1 MKTFI
6 LGVGCQKG
14 GTTWLHRQLKKSN
27 NVNLGCFKEYH
38 VFDSIYTPDIYDGA
52 KQHLASL
59 NNALTDRPGQVP
71 PWRILKRLLFIK
83 DVSSYYSYFDYLW
96 ARDSEISIVGDI
108 TPSYC
113 ALKAEHLRVIK
124 KNLESLDFEVKVV
137 FFMRDPV
144 ERIWSVV
151 RMANRDNA
159 KKNTIQN
166 LNEDAQ
172 VLGIYNKSHT
182 EFRTRY
188 DKTLQ
193 NLEQVFSSDNIYCCL
208 YEDLFLPVSIAKL
221 ARFIGIDESLF
232 DTKEYFNATEKK
244 HPLSASTIKEVA
256 IYYSSVYNYVGKRF
270 PVTDRWAS
278 SRFLGA

>member
-14 GTTWLHRQLKKSN
+14 GTTWLHRQLRKCN

-38 VFDSIYTPDIYDGA
+38 VFDSIYTPDVYDGS
-52 KQHLASL
+52 KQYLDSL
-59 NNALTDRPGQVP
+59 KKALDDRPGQVP
-71 PWRILKRLLFIK
+71 PWRILRRLLFIK

-96 ARDSEISIVGDI
+96 AGDSEVSIVGDI

-124 KNLESLDFEVKVV
+124 RNLESLGFEVKVI

-151 RMANRDNA
+151 RMANRDNVE
-159 KKNTIQN
+159 KNTFQN
-166 LNEDAQ
+166 LNEDEQ

-193 NLEQVFSSDNIYCCL
+193 NLDKVFAGDNIYCCL
-208 YEDLFLPVSIAKL
+208 YEDLFLPKSITSL
-221 ARFIGIDESLF
+221 ARFIGIDESVF
-232 DTKEYFNATEKK
+232 DAYEYFNATKK
-244 HPLSASTIKEVA
+244 QHPLSASTIKEVA
-256 IYYSSVYNYVGKRF
+256 SYYSSVYRFVGKRF
-270 PVTDRWAS
+270 PVMDRWAG
-278 SRFLGA
+278 SRFLDT